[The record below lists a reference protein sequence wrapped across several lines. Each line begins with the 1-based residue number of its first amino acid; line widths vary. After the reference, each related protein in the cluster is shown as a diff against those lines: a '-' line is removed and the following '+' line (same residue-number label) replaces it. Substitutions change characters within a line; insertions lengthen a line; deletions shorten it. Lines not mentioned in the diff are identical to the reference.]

1 MILDIFYLVYLLLR
15 DVQWQKMQKMFSTPT
30 TVLIILNLSP
40 KECAAVLIKGYRPGD
55 KTTTLKWKK
64 KKKATVRSSM

>member
-1 MILDIFYLVYLLLR
+1 MILDIFYLVYLLLC

-55 KTTTLKWKK
+55 KTTILKSKK
-64 KKKATVRSSM
+64 KKKKQR